1 MIAGNEVREKAV
13 QIDRQAKQVK
23 DHSVR
28 LGGLLVRRFRWTL
41 SMRAKLLL
49 LGLLVTISVVTFF
62 GIYPFLAVTHRVDAN
77 VLVVEGW
84 IDRNAI
90 QVAAEEFNT
99 HRYTRV
105 FTTGGPVA
113 GKGGYVNDFQTSAS
127 VGAELLEKAGLPA
140 GRVQMVPSHVIGRDR
155 TYSSAIALRAWL
167 RAHDMQVQAINIV
180 TEDVHAR
187 RTCLLFQK
195 ALGPE
200 TRVGIIAVPNRD
212 YDARRWWLYSQG
224 VEAIIDE
231 SVGYLYARLL
241 FPLTG
246 REQDR
251 ADARDALRK
260 DKTYLPDCQPPD
272 ALIR

>member
-28 LGGLLVRRFRWTL
+28 LGGLLVRRYCWTL
-41 SMRAKLLL
+41 SLFAKLLL
-49 LGLLVTISVVTFF
+49 LSLLIAFAVVVFF
-62 GIYPFLAVTHRVDAN
+62 GIYPFLAVTHRVDAD

-90 QVAAEEFNT
+90 QIAVEEFNT

-127 VGAELLEKAGLPA
+127 VGAELLEKAGLA
-140 GRVQMVPSHVIGRDR
+140 DRVQMVPSHVTGRDR
-155 TYSSAIALRAWL
+155 TYSSAIALRDWF
-167 RAHDMQVQAINIV
+167 RAHKMQVLAINIV

-187 RTCLLFQK
+187 RTRLLFEK
-195 ALGPE
+195 ALGPQ
-200 TRVGIIAVPNRD
+200 TRVGIIAVPNID
-212 YDARRWWLYSQG
+212 YDARHWWLYSQG
-224 VEAIIDE
+224 VESIIGE
-231 SVGYLYARLL
+231 SVGYLYSRLL

-246 REQDR
+246 CEQDR
-251 ADARDALRK
+251 AGAKDARREGNMISA
-260 DKTYLPDCQPPD
+260 
-272 ALIR
+272 A